1 MSVIAEILFFF
12 VITILVDVVV
22 LVDPRDLPVKFG
34 QNWIS
39 DRLDIVVVFIVVD
52 VFSYVVVVVVDP
64 SLVKIGPVIA
74 EILVFVLFLMLLLL
88 MFLLLLL

>member
-1 MSVIAEILFFF
+1 MTLMGDIKKNIREKLGEIPKIWGEACFF
-12 VITILVDVVV
+12 V

-74 EILVFVLFLMLLLL
+74 EILVFVV
-88 MFLLLLL
+88 